1 MSATQQNQDRQN
13 AGGLIPDGMDVVPF
27 DVFTGLNTNA
37 SRPGIKDTETSI
49 CDGFFPIGDSFLR
62 VLPGVGAPIFN
73 AQTAG
78 APPLLVFG
86 FANIG
91 PLPFCFAFPTDGSIW
106 AINTNTLVATEI
118 APASTIATPSVATV
132 AVSQFNGTTPV
143 AQIVAQQTNGYFVFD
158 GTVFYQAGGVSPNI
172 DITAGGSGYTSAP
185 SISVASGS
193 GSGATFDVSLT
204 DGVVTAIVPTAPG
217 TGYLASDTQTQNL
230 TISGGGGSGATA
242 TIDLMPFGIGGSDLI
257 CYVGRVWI
265 INGVNLIF
273 SAPGSYTDFST
284 ADGGGVTP
292 SNDSTLRVTY
302 TGIVSTNGFLYL
314 IGDSNLSYISGVST
328 TTSGSTTTTTF
339 SLQNADPQT
348 GTPYAGTVTLLGQDV
363 VFANSFG
370 VQVSYGGRVTK
381 ASDQLDG
388 IYATVPN
395 FGGLMPSAAIATI
408 FGKRVWMLLIQVL
421 DQVSGQPVNKLM
433 MWDRKKWWT
442 SQQDLAMAFVG
453 SQEINSVLMAYAT
466 DGNVIAPLFQQ
477 PSVNFV
483 KTVQSKLFARPH
495 YMIGKVASRV
505 WGLLQYYALASLTL
519 AVSIDSETSSSP
531 VTLSAGIVVWTNNS
545 GAPVVWTNAAG
556 RVVVW
561 YAQIGTSGIA
571 VLGPTAVAQQG
582 ALIGMTIST
591 AGADLAILSM
601 AIGTEPMQYRG

>member
-1 MSATQQNQDRQN
+1 M
-13 AGGLIPDGMDVVPF
+13 
-27 DVFTGLNTNA
+27 
-37 SRPGIKDTETSI
+37 
-49 CDGFFPIGDSFLR
+49 
-62 VLPGVGAPIFN
+62 
-73 AQTAG
+73 
-78 APPLLVFG
+78 
-86 FANIG
+86 
-91 PLPFCFAFPTDGSIW
+91 
-106 AINTNTLVATEI
+106 
-118 APASTIATPSVATV
+118 
-132 AVSQFNGTTPV
+132 
-143 AQIVAQQTNGYFVFD
+143 
-158 GTVFYQAGGVSPNI
+158 
-172 DITAGGSGYTSAP
+172 
-185 SISVASGS
+185 
-193 GSGATFDVSLT
+193 
-204 DGVVTAIVPTAPG
+204 
-217 TGYLASDTQTQNL
+217 
-230 TISGGGGSGATA
+230 
-242 TIDLMPFGIGGSDLI
+242 
-257 CYVGRVWI
+257 
-265 INGVNLIF
+265 
-273 SAPGSYTDFST
+273 
-284 ADGGGVTP
+284 
-292 SNDSTLRVTY
+292 
-302 TGIVSTNGFLYL
+302 
-314 IGDSNLSYISGVST
+314 
-328 TTSGSTTTTTF
+328 GSTTTTTF

-519 AVSIDSETSSSP
+519 AVWIDSETHR
-531 VTLSAGIVVWTNNS
+531 L
-545 GAPVVWTNAAG
+545 
-556 RVVVW
+556 R
-561 YAQIGTSGIA
+561 
-571 VLGPTAVAQQG
+571 
-582 ALIGMTIST
+582 
-591 AGADLAILSM
+591 
-601 AIGTEPMQYRG
+601 